1 MFRRLRLLVG
11 RGHWLVESPISLA
24 IGPVYVGLRPIKAH
38 VSLRFSL
45 LSPFS
50 KSLMP
55 SIQSVHVHF
64 PALLEQPPVDRVRK
78 VSLAQLAQR
87 YVTYT
92 YLFKKKLITAS
103 GGWSIP
109 SWPNRKAV
117 AIGCSRPT
125 CSGVV
130 DKCQLPPLSPSPK
143 QRRPGERSKFL
154 PRYCLPLHRLSPII
168 TYSWGNFTPAVLRLH
183 YRRPCSPL
191 SLKQGFL
198 CSLGLGNASIGSQEA
213 NHPRTMRLRRLD
225 SWVSVSVLC
234 TRDDARRR

>member
-11 RGHWLVESPISLA
+11 RVSNLI
-24 IGPVYVGLRPIKAH
+24 RPSFRWPASHKSA

-45 LSPFS
+45 LSPFA
-50 KSLMP
+50 KPLMS

-78 VSLAQLAQR
+78 VSFIQLAQR

-92 YLFKKKLITAS
+92 YLYKKLITAS
-103 GGWSIP
+103 VGWSIP
-109 SWPNRKAV
+109 SWRNRKAV
-117 AIGCSRPT
+117 AIGCFRPT

-143 QRRPGERSKFL
+143 RWRQGARSKFL
-154 PRYCLPLHRLSPII
+154 PRYCLPLHRLSPPI
-168 TYSWGNFTPAVLRLH
+168 TYSWGNFTPPVLRLH
-183 YRRPCSPL
+183 CRRPCSPL
-191 SLKQGFL
+191 SLKQDFL
-198 CSLGLGNASIGSQEA
+198 RSLGLGNASIGSQEA
-213 NHPRTMRLRRLD
+213 NRPRTTRLRRLN
-225 SWVSVSVLC
+225 SWVSGSVHG

>member
-11 RGHWLVESPISLA
+11 RISNLSWPSFRWSA
-24 IGPVYVGLRPIKAH
+24 SYKST

-45 LSPFS
+45 LSPFA
-50 KSLMP
+50 KTLMP

-78 VSLAQLAQR
+78 VSLVQLAQR

-92 YLFKKKLITAS
+92 YLYKNLITAS
-103 GGWSIP
+103 VGWSIP

-143 QRRPGERSKFL
+143 RRRQGERSKFL
-154 PRYCLPLHRLSPII
+154 PRYCLPLHRLSPPI
-168 TYSWGNFTPAVLRLH
+168 TYSWGNFTPTVLRLH
-183 YRRPCSPL
+183 CRRPRSPL
-191 SLKQGFL
+191 LLKQD
-198 CSLGLGNASIGSQEA
+198 SLRSVGLGSASIGSQEA
-213 NHPRTMRLRRLD
+213 NRPRTTRLRRLN
-225 SWVSVSVLC
+225 SWVSGSVLC
-234 TRDDARRR
+234 TRDDAIHR

>member
-78 VSLAQLAQR
+78 VSLVQLAQR

-92 YLFKKKLITAS
+92 YLFKKK
-103 GGWSIP
+103 
-109 SWPNRKAV
+109 
-117 AIGCSRPT
+117 
-125 CSGVV
+125 
-130 DKCQLPPLSPSPK
+130 
-143 QRRPGERSKFL
+143 
-154 PRYCLPLHRLSPII
+154 
-168 TYSWGNFTPAVLRLH
+168 
-183 YRRPCSPL
+183 
-191 SLKQGFL
+191 
-198 CSLGLGNASIGSQEA
+198 
-213 NHPRTMRLRRLD
+213 
-225 SWVSVSVLC
+225 
-234 TRDDARRR
+234 